1 MTNDEVKIAIALL
14 LKIIHNIDNN
24 VTWVGD
30 GGVRGIDEKAQ
41 VMNVNVNR
49 VGDMTQTIAD
59 GGQDHW

>member
-1 MTNDEVKIAIALL
+1 MTNDEVKMAIALL
-14 LKIIHNIDNN
+14 LKIIDNIDNN

-30 GGVRGIDEKAQ
+30 GVRGMDEKVQ
-41 VMNVNVNR
+41 VMNVNVHR